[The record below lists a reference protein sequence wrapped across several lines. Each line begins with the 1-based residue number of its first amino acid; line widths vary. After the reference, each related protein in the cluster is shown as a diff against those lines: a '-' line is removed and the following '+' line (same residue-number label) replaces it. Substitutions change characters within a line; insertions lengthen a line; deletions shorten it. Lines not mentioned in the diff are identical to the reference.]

1 MGIRTHRRLRATI
14 ASSAALTLLGLSLST
29 AAAAPA
35 APLLG
40 FGAQGPTVAT
50 LQRDLTELGY
60 RRGAAPSGRFGGQT
74 WVDLVFFQRDR
85 HLPPTGQTNPA
96 TWAAVEEALA
106 NLPPG
111 GPLAMGRSGT
121 AVTALQRHLLAL
133 GYAPGPL
140 DGRFGPETQA
150 ALRRF
155 QFAHTLP
162 PTGFVDPAT
171 AQALAA
177 APTPSLPPAPSPP
190 PAATTA
196 SPAAASP
203 QPAPAA
209 PAATAHGP
217 SLLGYWAAWG
227 SGANSMAS
235 LQRRGPALTW
245 LSPYW
250 FTLEATGRLRS
261 RETGHAAVL
270 AAAAAAHDRVLAL
283 VNDGPGLSGLLRT
296 AAGRQ
301 RGVAALRALLGA
313 TPGLAGIMV
322 DFESLPSSSGS
333 DLTAFV
339 AALRAAL
346 PTTDTVG
353 VAVGPKVS
361 AHEPGEGLFQYRRLG
376 AVADLVQVM
385 TYDEHDNTSAPGP
398 VSATP
403 WAARVAAYAAS
414 VIPPS
419 KILLGVPAY
428 GYDWSA
434 PGRGTTVTLSQAL
447 ALAARHGVT
456 PQFDP
461 VSGEDHFTYTSAAG
475 TLHTVWFESAAGAA
489 AKRAIALRLG
499 LRGLAVWTLGGESPG
514 FWTALE

>member
-1 MGIRTHRRLRATI
+1 MGIRTQRRLRATI
-14 ASSAALTLLGLSLST
+14 ASTAAVTLLGLSLST

-40 FGAQGPTVAT
+40 LGTQGPTVAT

-60 RRGAAPSGRFGGQT
+60 RGGGAPSGRFGGQT
-74 WVDLVFFQRDR
+74 WVGLVFFQRDR
-85 HLPPTGQTNPA
+85 HLPPTGQTDPA
-96 TWAAVEEALA
+96 TWAALDAALA
-106 NLPPG
+106 NRPAG
-111 GPLAMGRSGT
+111 GPLAIGRSGT
-121 AVTALQRHLLAL
+121 AVTALQRRLLAL
-133 GYAPGPL
+133 GYTPGPL
-140 DGRFGPETQA
+140 DGRFGPQTEA

-155 QFAHTLP
+155 QYAHTLP

-171 AQALAA
+171 AGALAA
-177 APTPSLPPAPSPP
+177 APTPAFAPTPSVPP
-190 PAATTA
+190 ATTA
-196 SPAAASP
+196 APAA
-203 QPAPAA
+203 QPAPTA

-227 SGANSMAS
+227 SGVNSMAS
-235 LQRRGPALTW
+235 LRRHGPALTW

-250 FTLEATGRLRS
+250 YTLEATGRLRS
-261 RETGHAAVL
+261 RETDHAAVL

-283 VNDGPGLSGLLRT
+283 VNDGAGLSGLLRT

-301 RGVAALRALLGA
+301 QGVAALRALLAA

-346 PTTDTVG
+346 PATDTVG

-361 AHEPGEGLFQYRRLG
+361 AHEPGEGLFQYARLG

-434 PGRGTTVTLSQAL
+434 PGHGTTVTLGQAL

-461 VSGEDHFTYTSAAG
+461 VSGEDHFTYTSASG